1 MVIQHDKTDI
11 LIIGAGASGAAV
23 MWDLSKA
30 GFNVV
35 CLEQGSRIQTDK
47 YPVNHPNWEEL
58 SMNKWNYNP
67 NMDFLVRIWNY
78 KFKYGI
84 INPNMEL

>member
-30 GFNVV
+30 GIKVV
-35 CLEQGSRIQTDK
+35 CLAQGARIQK
-47 YPVNHPNWEEL
+47 E
-58 SMNKWNYNP
+58 
-67 NMDFLVRIWNY
+67 
-78 KFKYGI
+78 
-84 INPNMEL
+84 

>member
-30 GFNVV
+30 GFKVV
-35 CLEQGSRIQTDK
+35 CLEQGTRIQKDQ
-47 YPVNHPNWEEL
+47 YPVNYPNWEEL
-58 SMNKWNYNP
+58 ALN
-67 NMDFLVRIWNY
+67 
-78 KFKYGI
+78 G
-84 INPNMEL
+84 